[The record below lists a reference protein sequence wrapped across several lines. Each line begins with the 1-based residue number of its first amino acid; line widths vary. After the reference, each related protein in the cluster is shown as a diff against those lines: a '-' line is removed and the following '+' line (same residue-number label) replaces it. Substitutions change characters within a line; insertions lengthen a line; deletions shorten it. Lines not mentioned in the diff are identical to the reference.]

1 MSNSRAQIWK
11 SSSGVVEQSISH
23 AMFDVDAVEALM
35 QSCACKT
42 HSISYSSA
50 LMALG
55 FRFSRPKM
63 CALCI
68 VLGTVDARAKLRGQ
82 PELAVLVVRES
93 DSLPGQGWWVGRTKY
108 KGLWEGAE
116 AQAYIRRL
124 QNKAFRYWR
133 KTSTAK

>member
-1 MSNSRAQIWK
+1 MSNSQGKIWK
-11 SSSGVVEQSISH
+11 SSSGVVEQSISP
-23 AMFDVDAVEALM
+23 AIFNVDEVEALLHA
-35 QSCACKT
+35 CART
-42 HSISYSSA
+42 AQSISYSSA

-63 CALCI
+63 RALCF
-68 VLGTVDARAKLRGQ
+68 VLGTVDARAKARGQ

-93 DSLPGQGWWVGRTKY
+93 DSLPGQGWWVGRTHY

-116 AQAYIRRL
+116 AQVYIHRL
-124 QNKAFRYWR
+124 QQKAFRYWR

>member
-1 MSNSRAQIWK
+1 
-11 SSSGVVEQSISH
+11 
-23 AMFDVDAVEALM
+23 MFNVDEVEALLHA
-35 QSCACKT
+35 CALAAQ
-42 HSISYSSA
+42 SISYSSA

-63 CALCI
+63 RALCI
-68 VLGTVDARAKLRGQ
+68 VLATVDARAKARGE

-116 AQAYIRRL
+116 AQAYVRRL
-124 QNKAFRYWR
+124 QQKTFRYWR